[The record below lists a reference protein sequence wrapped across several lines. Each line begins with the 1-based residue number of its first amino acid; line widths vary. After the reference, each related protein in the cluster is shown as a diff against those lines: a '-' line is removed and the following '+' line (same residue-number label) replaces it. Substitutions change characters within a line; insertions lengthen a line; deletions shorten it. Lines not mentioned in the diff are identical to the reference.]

1 MDSISSGTLGLW
13 KKSPALLLGLQL
25 LLGIAFSFSLDYFF
39 LLIAVV
45 MTLPFWALS
54 KEKMYTQT
62 LLCLL
67 TCLSGALYGHI
78 IIDKDHPLTSPEKGV
93 ALFSPSNIKQ
103 EASAFHASFVYKGE
117 LTYFVSES
125 MEGYALPCRV
135 KAPKGERPK
144 ADSSFFLSGSLRKNG
159 PQSFEF
165 ITDGPWQKVK
175 NTYSFAQ
182 MRYNAKKV
190 FHNFVKKQISDK
202 KASDFLYALCT
213 GEVEDRMMSYEF
225 SKLGLQHIL
234 AVSGFHFALIALFA
248 GSILKWL
255 FPEKTYL
262 FLLIFLISCY
272 FFFLGSS
279 PSVFRAW
286 IAITLWSLGKILEKK
301 SSGLNT
307 LGVCLLIEL
316 IINPRSIFHLGFQL
330 SFLCTAALL
339 LCSPV
344 TLEWMKILF
353 PPRTKSVLLELSLV
367 ERVAY
372 LFCCF
377 FRGALAVTL
386 AVHIASIP
394 VCLYHFGTFPLLSL
408 TYNIFFPWL
417 TGISMFGF
425 MAASLFSFCLPFLA
439 NLLNSIN
446 TSFTSFL
453 MELSA
458 HPPSLLQYNISVSAI
473 PASLV
478 ILYLMVLLFFFS
490 AYASKKSS

>member
-1 MDSISSGTLGLW
+1 MQSIVNGASGLW

-25 LLGIAFSFSLDYFF
+25 LLGIAFSFSNDFF
-39 LLIAVV
+39 LLLIAIII
-45 MTLPFWALS
+45 TLPFWALA
-54 KEKMYTQT
+54 KEKMYAQT
-62 LLCLL
+62 LLCLS
-67 TCLSGALYGHI
+67 TCIFGALYGHI
-78 IIDKDHPLTSPEKGV
+78 IIDKEPSLNFPEKGY

-103 EASAFHASFVYKGE
+103 EASAFHSSFVYKGE

-125 MEGYALPCRV
+125 TEAYDIPCRV

-144 ADSSFFLSGSLRKNG
+144 ANSSFFLSGSLKKNG

-182 MRYNAKKV
+182 MRYNAKKA
-190 FHNFVKKQISDK
+190 FHTFVKKQISDK

-213 GEVEDRMMSYEF
+213 GEVEDRMMSHEF

-248 GSILKWL
+248 GSILKRL
-255 FPEKTYL
+255 FPEKIYL
-262 FLLIFLISCY
+262 FLLILLISFY

-301 SSGLNT
+301 SRGLNT

-316 IINPRSIFHLGFQL
+316 IISPRCIFHLGFQL

-339 LCSPV
+339 LCTPV
-344 TLEWMKILF
+344 TLQWMKVLF
-353 PPRTKSVLLELSLV
+353 PPRDKSVLLELSPL

-377 FRGALAVTL
+377 FRGALAITL

-425 MAASLFSFCLPFLA
+425 MTASLFSFCLPFLA
-439 NLLNSIN
+439 NLLNSVN

-458 HPPSLLQYNISVSAI
+458 HPPSLLQYNISVSVI
-473 PASLV
+473 PASVV
-478 ILYLMVLLFFFS
+478 ILYLTVLLFFFS
-490 AYASKKSS
+490 ALSAEKSA